1 MDKILIRE
9 VASGAE
15 GSPAG
20 QPLPIFT
27 SLCIVALVETPEIEN
42 SLQGNAGV

>member
-9 VASGAE
+9 VASGTE
-15 GSPAG
+15 GSLAG

-42 SLQGNAGV
+42 GNAGV